1 MNIHKI
7 ELITGFNFINLKHK
21 ISIIFSMFS
30 VLWKPV
36 FTRHPQDTS
45 VHFYD
50 SAAIVTL
57 KCAVDGFPRPVISW
71 LENNSTVIN
80 ETVTQNGSVSSL
92 ALVFHKI
99 REQALTYGCVAR
111 NSVGTTLS
119 KEATL
124 TFPETPMQSHRQG
137 RLKERHTVKFL
148 FCSIH
153 TLLSNR

>member
-1 MNIHKI
+1 
-7 ELITGFNFINLKHK
+7 
-21 ISIIFSMFS
+21 MFS
-30 VLWKPV
+30 VLRKPV

-124 TFPETPMQSHRQG
+124 TFPESSSSITNTSTPAQSHGQG